1 MFIYSNKKKNK
12 ILGVIH
18 RSKKISNKRKN
29 ISPINE
35 YLQISSQK
43 LKKGYYINPHIHLKN
58 KRTTLRTQEVWL
70 VLKGKLSV
78 KIFDIDKKNIKNLIL
93 NKGDIYVLFC
103 GGHSF
108 KVLSDD
114 AEFYEIK
121 NGPYKK
127 NVKDIEY
134 LNLN

>member
-18 RSKKISNKRKN
+18 RYKKISSKRKN
-29 ISPINE
+29 ISPVSE

-43 LKKGYYINPHIHLKN
+43 LKKGDYINPHIHLKN
-58 KRTTLRTQEVWL
+58 KRITLSTQEVWL
-70 VLKGKLSV
+70 VLKGKLSI
-78 KIFDIDKKNIKNLIL
+78 KIFDIDKKKIKNFIL

-108 KVLSDD
+108 KVLSND

-121 NGPYKK
+121 NGPYQKK
-127 NVKDIEY
+127 IKDIDY
-134 LNLN
+134 FK

>member
-12 ILGVIH
+12 ILGAVH
-18 RSKKISNKRKN
+18 RYKKISNKRKN

-35 YLQISSQK
+35 YLQVSSQK
-43 LKKGYYINPHIHLKN
+43 LKKGDYINSHIHLKN

-108 KVLSDD
+108 KVLSNH

-127 NVKDIEY
+127 NIKDIEY
-134 LNLN
+134 FI

>member
-1 MFIYSNKKKNK
+1 MIIYSNKKKNK
-12 ILGVIH
+12 ILGVLH
-18 RSKKISNKRKN
+18 RSKKISNKRNN

-43 LKKGYYINPHIHLKN
+43 LKKGDYINPHVHLKN
-58 KRTTLRTQEVWL
+58 KRIIFSTQEAWF

-93 NKGDIYVLFC
+93 NKGDIYVFFC

-108 KVLSDD
+108 KVLSNN

-121 NGPYKK
+121 NGPYQK

-134 LNLN
+134 FK

>member
-1 MFIYSNKKKNK
+1 MMIYSNKKKNK

-35 YLQISSQK
+35 YLQISSQE
-43 LKKGYYINPHIHLKN
+43 LKKGDYIKPHIHLKN
-58 KRTTLRTQEVWL
+58 KRVILSTQEVWL
-70 VLKGKLSV
+70 ILKGKLSL
-78 KIFDIDKKNIKNLIL
+78 KIFDIDKKYIKNFIL

-103 GGHSF
+103 GGHSL
-108 KVLSDD
+108 KVLSNK

-127 NVKDIEY
+127 NVKDVKY
-134 LNLN
+134 L

>member
-43 LKKGYYINPHIHLKN
+43 LKKGDSINPHIHLKN

-70 VLKGKLSV
+70 VLKGKLSL

-93 NKGDIYVLFC
+93 NKGDIYALFC

-108 KVLSDD
+108 KVLSND

-127 NVKDIEY
+127 SVKDIEY
-134 LNLN
+134 LN

>member
-1 MFIYSNKKKNK
+1 MFIYSNIKKNK

-18 RSKKISNKRKN
+18 RSKKISNKRNN
-29 ISPINE
+29 ISPINQ

-43 LKKGYYINPHIHLKN
+43 LKKGDHINPHIHLKN
-58 KRTTLRTQEVWL
+58 KRTTLRTQEVWF
-70 VLKGKLSV
+70 VLKGRLSV
-78 KIFDIDKKNIKNLIL
+78 KIFDIDKKNIKNFIL
-93 NKGDIYVLFC
+93 NKGDIYALFC

-108 KVLSDD
+108 KVLSND

-134 LNLN
+134 LN

>member
-1 MFIYSNKKKNK
+1 MLIYSKKNKKK
-12 ILGVIH
+12 ILGAVFKHNSI
-18 RSKKISNKRKN
+18 SKKRNN

-35 YLQISSQK
+35 YLQISSQI
-43 LKKGYYINPHIHLKN
+43 LKKGDSINPHIHLKN

-70 VLKGKLSV
+70 VFKGKLSL

-93 NKGDIYVLFC
+93 NKGDIYALFC

-108 KVLSDD
+108 KVLSND

-127 NVKDIEY
+127 SVKDVKY
-134 LNLN
+134 FN

>member
-1 MFIYSNKKKNK
+1 MMIYSKKNNNK

-35 YLQISSQK
+35 YLQISSQE
-43 LKKGYYINPHIHLKN
+43 LKKGDHTKPHIHLKN
-58 KRTTLRTQEVWL
+58 KRAILSTQEVWL
-70 VLKGKLSV
+70 VLKGKLSL
-78 KIFDIDKKNIKNLIL
+78 KIFDIDKKYIKNFIL

-108 KVLSDD
+108 KVLSNK

-134 LNLN
+134 L

>member
-1 MFIYSNKKKNK
+1 MLIYSKKNKKK
-12 ILGVIH
+12 ILGAIFKYKNI
-18 RSKKISNKRKN
+18 SKKRNN

-35 YLQISSQK
+35 YLQASAQK
-43 LKKGYYINPHIHLKN
+43 LKKKEIIKSHIHLKN
-58 KRTTLRTQEVWL
+58 KRITFSTQEIWI
-70 VLKGKLSV
+70 VLKGKLSI
-78 KIFDIDKKNIKNLIL
+78 KIFDIDKKKIKNFIL

-108 KVLSDD
+108 KVLSND

-127 NVKDIEY
+127 KVKDIDY
-134 LNLN
+134 FK

>member
-1 MFIYSNKKKNK
+1 MLIYSNKKKNK
-12 ILGVIH
+12 ILGIIH
-18 RSKKISNKRKN
+18 RYKKIYNKRKN

-43 LKKGYYINPHIHLKN
+43 LKKGDYINPHIHLKN

-70 VLKGKLSV
+70 VLEGKLSV

-108 KVLSDD
+108 KVLSND

-134 LNLN
+134 LI

>member
-1 MFIYSNKKKNK
+1 MIIYSNKKKNK
-12 ILGVIH
+12 ILGVVH
-18 RSKKISNKRKN
+18 RSKKISNIRKN

-43 LKKGYYINPHIHLKN
+43 LKKDDYINPHIHLKN
-58 KRTTLRTQEVWL
+58 KRITQSTQEVWL
-70 VLKGKLSV
+70 ILKGKLSV

-108 KVLSDD
+108 KVLSND

-127 NVKDIEY
+127 NIKDIEY
-134 LNLN
+134 LV

>member
-12 ILGVIH
+12 ILGVVH
-18 RSKKISNKRKN
+18 RSKKISNTRKN
-29 ISPINE
+29 ISPNNE

-43 LKKGYYINPHIHLKN
+43 LKKGDYIDPHIHLKN
-58 KRTTLRTQEVWL
+58 KRTTLSTQEVWL

-78 KIFDIDKKNIKNLIL
+78 KIFDLDKKNIKNLIL
-93 NKGDIYVLFC
+93 NKGDIYALFC

-108 KVLSDD
+108 KVLSND

-134 LNLN
+134 LI

>member
-12 ILGVIH
+12 ILGVVH
-18 RSKKISNKRKN
+18 RSKKISNIRKN

-43 LKKGYYINPHIHLKN
+43 LKKGDYIKPHIHLKN
-58 KRTTLRTQEVWL
+58 KRTTLSTQEFLL

-108 KVLSDD
+108 KVLSNH

-127 NVKDIEY
+127 NIKDIEY
-134 LNLN
+134 LI

>member
-1 MFIYSNKKKNK
+1 MFIYSKKKKNK
-12 ILGVIH
+12 ILGIIYKY
-18 RSKKISNKRKN
+18 KKISNKRKN

-43 LKKGYYINPHIHLKN
+43 LKKGDYINPHIHLKN

-93 NKGDIYVLFC
+93 NKGDLYVLFC

-108 KVLSDD
+108 KVLSNDT
-114 AEFYEIK
+114 EFYEIK

-127 NVKDIEY
+127 SVKDIEY
-134 LNLN
+134 LK

>member
-1 MFIYSNKKKNK
+1 MMIYSNKKKNK

-35 YLQISSQK
+35 YLQISSQE
-43 LKKGYYINPHIHLKN
+43 LKKGDHIKPHIHLKN
-58 KRTTLRTQEVWL
+58 KRVILSTQEVWL
-70 VLKGKLSV
+70 ILKGKLSL
-78 KIFDIDKKNIKNLIL
+78 KIFDIDKKYIKNFIL

-108 KVLSDD
+108 KVLSNK

-127 NVKDIEY
+127 NVKDVKY
-134 LNLN
+134 L

>member
-12 ILGVIH
+12 ILGIIH
-18 RSKKISNKRKN
+18 RYKKISNKRKN

-43 LKKGYYINPHIHLKN
+43 LKKGDYINPHIHLKN
-58 KRTTLRTQEVWL
+58 KRATLRTQEVWL

-93 NKGDIYVLFC
+93 NKGDLYVLFC

-108 KVLSDD
+108 KVLSND

-134 LNLN
+134 LI

>member
-1 MFIYSNKKKNK
+1 MFIYSNKKKNI

-18 RSKKISNKRKN
+18 RYKKISNKRKN

-43 LKKGYYINPHIHLKN
+43 LKKGDYINPHIHLKN
-58 KRTTLRTQEVWL
+58 KRITLSTQEVWL
-70 VLKGKLSV
+70 VLRGKLSV
-78 KIFDIDKKNIKNLIL
+78 KIFDIDKKKIKKFIL

-108 KVLSDD
+108 KVLSND

-127 NVKDIEY
+127 KVKDIDY
-134 LNLN
+134 FK

>member
-1 MFIYSNKKKNK
+1 MFIYSKKKKNK

-18 RSKKISNKRKN
+18 RYKKISNKRKN

-43 LKKGYYINPHIHLKN
+43 LKKGDYINPHIHLKN

-70 VLKGKLSV
+70 VLEGKLSV

-93 NKGDIYVLFC
+93 NKGDLYVLFC

-108 KVLSDD
+108 KVLSNDT
-114 AEFYEIK
+114 EFYEIK

-127 NVKDIEY
+127 SVKDIEY
-134 LNLN
+134 LK

>member
-18 RSKKISNKRKN
+18 RSKKISNRRKN

-43 LKKGYYINPHIHLKN
+43 LKKGDYLKPHIHLIN

-70 VLKGKLSV
+70 ILKGKLSV
-78 KIFDIDKKNIKNLIL
+78 KIFDIDKKKIKNIIL
-93 NKGDIYVLFC
+93 NEGDIYALFC

-108 KVLSDD
+108 KVLSNDT
-114 AEFYEIK
+114 EFYEIK

-134 LNLN
+134 FI

>member
-12 ILGVIH
+12 ILGIIH
-18 RSKKISNKRKN
+18 RYKKISNKRKN

-43 LKKGYYINPHIHLKN
+43 LKKGDYINPHIHLKN

-93 NKGDIYVLFC
+93 NKGDLYVLFC

-108 KVLSDD
+108 KVLSNDT
-114 AEFYEIK
+114 EFYEIK

-134 LNLN
+134 LI